1 MLVQKS
7 REMSIVLII
16 SAALVFC
23 TWFLLDGERWIGP
36 GVVVMSAL
44 PLLAAKIAKLK
55 LKSLIPDL
63 VFGSVDTGLL
73 TIGAVIGATGFGVL
87 GAVVGGVVADAITDG
102 IAGFFEGS
110 AAEWLRS
117 KGFEESRTALGSACG
132 KMAGCLLGSGWML
145 TLLTIAGVSLSQL

>member
-1 MLVQKS
+1 MLIQKS
-7 REMSIVLII
+7 REMSVVLII
-16 SAALVFC
+16 SALLIFC

-36 GVVVMSAL
+36 GVTVMSL
-44 PLLAAKIAKLK
+44 FPLVAAKIAGMK

-73 TIGAVIGATGFGVL
+73 TVGAVIGAAGFGVL
-87 GAVVGGVVADAITDG
+87 GAVVGGVVSDAITDG

-117 KGFEESRTALGSACG
+117 KGFEESRTAMGSACG
-132 KMAGCLLGSGWML
+132 KMAGCLLGSGFML
-145 TLLTIAGVSLSQL
+145 TLLTAIGVSLKQL